1 MKGLYIHIPFCI
13 KKCAY
18 CDFVSITNSEYMF
31 EKYIDTLLSE
41 AEEYR
46 GEEIDSIFIGGGTPT
61 VLPPILITRLLKGI
75 HNIFRISSNAEISC
89 EGNPG
94 TITDEKISALID
106 GGINRMSVGVQSFND
121 KELKVIGRIHDAK
134 TAYNTV
140 CKIRKRGISNI
151 NIDIMTALP
160 NQTPKSLN
168 ETLKTA
174 VELPITHISAYS
186 LIIEDGTPLEKD
198 YSKGLIAVP
207 DEDEDREMYADTVEF
222 LKKFGFNRYE
232 ISNFA
237 KQGYECRHNLKYWN
251 CDEYIGLGAAAHSYI
266 GEERFFNSNNI
277 KEYII
282 DNKREKIT
290 LSEADKISEFMMMGL
305 RKCSGINI
313 DEFKNRFGKTID
325 EVFGAELNK
334 FMRLDLLQY
343 HNGSYGLTDR
353 GIDVSNS
360 VMCDFLLS

>member
-13 KKCAY
+13 RKCAY
-18 CDFVSITNSEYMF
+18 CDFVSITNGDDMF
-31 EKYIDTLLSE
+31 ERYVDTLLLE
-41 AEEYR
+41 AEEYS

-61 VLPPILITRLLKGI
+61 ILPHELITRLLKGI
-75 HNIFRISSNAEISC
+75 HSIFRISSNTEISC

-121 KELKVIGRIHDAK
+121 RELKAIGRIHDAK

-140 CKIRKRGISNI
+140 CKIRKSGISNI

-160 NQTPKSLN
+160 NQNPKSLN

-207 DEDEDREMYADTVEF
+207 DEDEDRKMYADTVDF
-222 LKKFGFNRYE
+222 LKKHGFNRYE

-237 KQGYECRHNLKYWN
+237 KQGYECRHNLKYWS

-266 GEERFFNSNNI
+266 GDERFSNSCNI
-277 KEYII
+277 KEYITN
-282 DNKREKIT
+282 NKRENT
-290 LSEADKISEFMMMGL
+290 ALSEADKISEFMMMGL
-305 RKCSGINI
+305 RKASGINI
-313 DEFKNRFGKTID
+313 NEFKNRFGKSID
-325 EVFGAELNK
+325 EVFDAELNK
-334 FMRLDLLQY
+334 FINLDLMQY
-343 HNGSYGLTDR
+343 HNGNYSLTDR

-360 VMCDFLLS
+360 VMCEFLLS

>member
-18 CDFVSITNSEYMF
+18 CDFVSITNSDYMF

-41 AEEYR
+41 AEEYK

-61 VLPPILITRLLKGI
+61 ILPPKLITRLLKGI
-75 HNIFRISSNAEISC
+75 HNIFGISSNAEISC

-174 VELPITHISAYS
+174 VELPINHISAYS

-198 YSKGLIAVP
+198 YSKGLITVP

-237 KQGYECRHNLKYWN
+237 KQGYECRHNLKYWS

-277 KEYII
+277 KEYIT

-313 DEFKNRFGKTID
+313 NEFKNRFGKSID

-334 FMRLDLLQY
+334 FMRLDLMQY
-343 HNGSYGLTDR
+343 HNGIYCLTDR

-360 VMCDFLLS
+360 VMCEFLLS